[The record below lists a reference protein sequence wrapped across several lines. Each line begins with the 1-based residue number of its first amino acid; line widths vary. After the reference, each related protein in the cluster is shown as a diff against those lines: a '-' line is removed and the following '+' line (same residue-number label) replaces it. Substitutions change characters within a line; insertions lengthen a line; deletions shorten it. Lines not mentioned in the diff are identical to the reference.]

1 MELNKFDSIKS
12 LTTTQFDWKCRLR
25 LQALWRGV
33 NAKTKEFWGINMIF
47 IDDSNDRIHA
57 FASTKYCK
65 DLINQV
71 QEGKIYVVSNFR
83 VKDYLGDETYRPVR
97 NKKHIYFTTHTRIEE
112 DVEGGLQ
119 IARHAFDLFCI
130 GDMEKLAKDN
140 RYLVDVVGQ
149 VQNVRA
155 IKSTK
160 NDSEKILTKFNI
172 SEGRKSVAVTLFDE
186 VGTQF
191 QKTLKCSADAEV
203 YVIICAA
210 KVGTYEGLPNLT
222 NYPATRIYINPG
234 HYSIQQITQRLFAL
248 KTEPVQSPPPEEINY
263 PTLTVKQI
271 QTLSSESNECKVN
284 CQVKVTKVE
293 EESSWFYAVCTKCP
307 KEILR
312 SEGVFKCV
320 DCNRIIPYPDKRFR
334 ICTLCSDSTGSIAII
349 FPDDEV
355 SRILDKTVFDLEAEA
370 IQITANNLKK
380 GSRVYEAHEILD
392 KIESGASFDPAAP
405 RDSEMADASTA
416 NLKDDNNN
424 TPHTGISST
433 KTRPRVEIDAV
444 AFDTGEDIPLQN
456 MRNEKK
462 KKNNAIHAFIP
473 AASAHDLERQIKVG
487 TVNIITGFTVQA
499 YKDSDK
505 FKIVQRAVQLIFSN
519 DTKIQQVEDKGTK
532 IPNEMF
538 DFYDH
543 SQVKDLAD
551 QTNVIGIMTDHEIH
565 VNQITNR
572 HGVQQEQA
580 KFVIT
585 DGRSNLKV
593 TLWDQYARDFVQKV
607 WEKMETPVILIL
619 AGCRVQTW
627 NSEVVLTHVAST
639 KYYFNYNHHSVR
651 QLRMMLSQPEFS
663 MAVRGSNLS
672 RKAELLTVQAIKSLG
687 TDFIQRQ
694 VLTHVSIMQV
704 DENQKWNI
712 TVCTSCDMEV
722 ENKDGSYFCSAC
734 ERIVPYPDLRYRLV
748 VLASDLTGTI
758 EIVLHDREIRHLIG
772 KRARQVVQEHS
783 VSRIFPQCFKL
794 MALKQFTIKLELHEA
809 NIVRKS
815 NVYFATNI
823 CHGFK
828 LEEQKTAAN
837 QTTTSTDL
845 QTTSSTTQ
853 IPGLSDLNC
862 DSSTTTKD

>member
-1 MELNKFDSIKS
+1 MELKNYDSIKS
-12 LTTTQFDWKCRLR
+12 LTTTQFDWKCRLI

-33 NAKTKEFWGINMIF
+33 NTKTKEFWDINMVF

-65 DLINQV
+65 ELINQV
-71 QEGKIYVVSNFR
+71 VEGKIYVVSNFR
-83 VKDYLGDETYRPVR
+83 VKEYLGDETYRP
-97 NKKHIYFTTHTRIEE
+97 
-112 DVEGGLQ
+112 
-119 IARHAFDLFCI
+119 
-130 GDMEKLAKDN
+130 
-140 RYLVDVVGQ
+140 

-160 NDSEKILTKFNI
+160 NDSEKLLTKFNI
-172 SEGRKSVAVTLFDE
+172 SDGGKSVAVTLFDE
-186 VGTQF
+186 VGIEF
-191 QKTLKCSADAEV
+191 QETLKCCADAEV

-222 NYPATRIYINPG
+222 NYPTTRIYINPG
-234 HYSIQQITQRLFAL
+234 HYSTQQITQRLFAL

-263 PTLTVKQI
+263 PTLIVKQI

-293 EESSWFYAVCTKCP
+293 EESSWFYA
-307 KEILR
+307 
-312 SEGVFKCV
+312 
-320 DCNRIIPYPDKRFR
+320 N
-334 ICTLCSDSTGSIAII
+334 
-349 FPDDEV
+349 
-355 SRILDKTVFDLEAEA
+355 
-370 IQITANNLKK
+370 
-380 GSRVYEAHEILD
+380 H
-392 KIESGASFDPAAP
+392 
-405 RDSEMADASTA
+405 
-416 NLKDDNNN
+416 
-424 TPHTGISST
+424 
-433 KTRPRVEIDAV
+433 
-444 AFDTGEDIPLQN
+444 
-456 MRNEKK
+456 
-462 KKNNAIHAFIP
+462 AIHAFIP

-487 TVNIITGFTVQA
+487 TVNVITGFTVQA

-505 FKIVQRAVQLIFSN
+505 FKIVQRDVQLIFSN
-519 DTKIQQVEDKGTK
+519 DTKIQQVEDKGTN
-532 IPNEMF
+532 IPKDMF

-551 QTNVIGIMTDHEIH
+551 QTNVIGIMTDHEVH

-585 DGRSNLKV
+585 NGRSNLKV
-593 TLWDQYARDFVQKV
+593 TLWDQYALDFVKAV

-627 NSEVVLTHVAST
+627 NSAVILTHVAST
-639 KYYFNYNHHSVR
+639 KYYFNYNHHSVKH
-651 QLRMMLSQPEFS
+651 LRMMLSQPEFS
-663 MAVRGSNLS
+663 MAVRASNLS

-712 TVCTSCDMEV
+712 IVCTSCDMEV
-722 ENKDGSYFCSAC
+722 ENKDDSYFYSAC
-734 ERIVPYPDLRYRLV
+734 ERIVPYPEIRYRLV

-772 KRARQVVQEHS
+772 KRARQVVQEHF
-783 VSRIFPQCFKL
+783 VSRSFPHCFQL
-794 MALKQFTIKLELHEA
+794 MTLKPFTIKLELHEA

-828 LEEQKTAAN
+828 LEEEKAAAN
-837 QTTTSTDL
+837 QTTASADFHAMSTS
-845 QTTSSTTQ
+845 TQ

-862 DSSTTTKD
+862 DSSTTTKE